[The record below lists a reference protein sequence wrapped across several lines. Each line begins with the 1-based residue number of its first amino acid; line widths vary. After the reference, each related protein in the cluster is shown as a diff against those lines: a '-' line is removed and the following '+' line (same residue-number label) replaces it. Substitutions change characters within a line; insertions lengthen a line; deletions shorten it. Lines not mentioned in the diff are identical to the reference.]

1 MGCPGWGQLS
11 RTVSAM
17 AQRKDSSPDDAGSG
31 AGPDTSGGVP
41 KKPGRGKRPIWLA
54 ALAAVVTG
62 LAVFGIYTRENSGT
76 PDLDSPTSP
85 GGLFQAAQAAG
96 TSLTGVGRTIGLSEP
111 CTAWLL
117 DVGGPAASQAYAITN
132 GRCVGATDPAAVVS
146 DQSLGNAVVEFNAF
160 AALTS
165 AVLPDLVQAPVSEVV
180 WASTRGTDLA
190 VLRLA
195 STYGEMADQGVRAI
209 EAVPTLDQGAEILI
223 AGVPVEDIA
232 EDEQFLRGSR
242 CTVGGTTD
250 VRENGWLWR
259 DEQAS
264 DCHGI
269 LDGSGGS
276 PVFNPAGNAVAM
288 VNTSTIGAETGA
300 ACSDGQPCEV
310 TDGGVAVKPDTSYM
324 VAVDALAQCFPE
336 AEFALGGA
344 CILEDPSTVVPA
356 VASAQVAKPGT
367 TVEVRMDGPVPE
379 GVDVRVKEGPLG
391 ETDCLDPEG
400 WQDAAKDTGPGS
412 QGAGWVHSVTLP
424 AKDGYTLVCVG
435 GPGQPTEIV
444 IQADGTAPDPAT
456 IELTQTKVD
465 GGVQVRPVAA
475 PPELVDFRWVRGP
488 AGSMECAVA
497 EGYVQYAGTAA
508 TIPVADLPSA
518 VCVIGIDQAGNESP
532 PARIEVS

>member
-1 MGCPGWGQLS
+1 
-11 RTVSAM
+11 M
-17 AQRKDSSPDDAGSG
+17 AQRKNSSPDDAGSA
-31 AGPDTSGGVP
+31 AGPDKPAGVV

-54 ALAAVVTG
+54 ALAAVITG
-62 LAVFGIYTRENSGT
+62 LAVFGIYTRENSAS

-85 GGLFQAAQAAG
+85 AGLFQAAQAAD

-117 DVGGPAASQAYAITN
+117 DVDGPAASPAYAITN
-132 GRCVGATDPAAVVS
+132 GRCVGATDRAGVVS
-146 DQSLGNAVVEFNAF
+146 DQAVGNAVVEFNAF

-195 STYGEMADQGVRAI
+195 STYGELADQGVRAI

-232 EDEQFLRGSR
+232 ASEQFLRGSR
-242 CTVGGTTD
+242 CTVGETTD
-250 VRENGWLWR
+250 VLEDGWFWR

-288 VNTSTIGAETGA
+288 VNTSTIGAQDRA
-300 ACSDGQPCEV
+300 ACSDGRPCEV

-336 AEFALGGA
+336 GEFTLGGA
-344 CILEDPSTVVPA
+344 CTLEDPSMVVPA

-367 TVEVRMDGPVPE
+367 TVEVRMDGPVPD
-379 GVDVRVKEGPLG
+379 GVDVQVKEGPLG

-400 WQDAAKDTGPGS
+400 WADGTDIGRGS
-412 QGAGWVHSVTLP
+412 AGAGWGYSVTLP
-424 AKDGYTLVCVG
+424 AEDGYTLVCVG
-435 GPGQPTEIV
+435 GPGQSTQIV

-508 TIPVADLPSA
+508 TIPVSDLPSA
-518 VCVIGIDQAGNESP
+518 VCVIGIDEAGNESP
-532 PARIEVS
+532 PVRIEVS